1 MLIFKATQLTTCTK
15 ANCTTPGGRTW
26 DYKYQASWQRE
37 REKEGAERERERE
50 RERGGKREIVRQ
62 REGVKEGERG
72 QKRGRGGRERKR
84 ERERERERG
93 RRSEMFAIIRNFMVS
108 VRRTGTFLVTL
119 YIKNTFS
126 GEVTGSCWLFSSHF
140 SYAWIEM
147 KNQLLT
153 FPNKGI
159 TLQQLSTL

>member
-1 MLIFKATQLTTCTK
+1 MFKCVLFIFIYCF
-15 ANCTTPGGRTW
+15 TW
-26 DYKYQASWQRE
+26 TL
-37 REKEGAERERERE
+37 
-50 RERGGKREIVRQ
+50 
-62 REGVKEGERG
+62 
-72 QKRGRGGRERKR
+72 
-84 ERERERERG
+84 
-93 RRSEMFAIIRNFMVS
+93 F
-108 VRRTGTFLVTL
+108 TL

>member
-1 MLIFKATQLTTCTK
+1 MGKFHFSHVIKGVF
-15 ANCTTPGGRTW
+15 
-26 DYKYQASWQRE
+26 SW
-37 REKEGAERERERE
+37 K
-50 RERGGKREIVRQ
+50 I
-62 REGVKEGERG
+62 
-72 QKRGRGGRERKR
+72 
-84 ERERERERG
+84 
-93 RRSEMFAIIRNFMVS
+93 
-108 VRRTGTFLVTL
+108 LVITL

-153 FPNKGI
+153 FPNKSI